1 MSLFFGVVRFC
12 SFFSNGRA
20 TRRVFTRILKRFRL
34 TYPSEF
40 RVQVWVMV
48 RGSGSRL
55 RSLGRMMV
63 QGVGLLRYCVVG
75 LTSAAGVQCLAHSVP
90 RCGV

>member
-1 MSLFFGVVRFC
+1 MFLCFVFRC
-12 SFFSNGRA
+12 EK
-20 TRRVFTRILKRFRL
+20 RVFVFRGCKVLVVFFRTGGLLEKFLPGFEKRFRL

-75 LTSAAGVQCLAHSVP
+75 FNVC
-90 RCGV
+90 R